1 MESITFDIERIE
13 PEKQKVEMKKYK
25 DCKFNEV
32 CELLQMISVPYLGIY
47 LEEYIFLNPLNV
59 LKQKTMPNNLP
70 LHLKE
75 KIEKFQSEYYVTP
88 EYFHVTLDGSEVYSL
103 YNQRIIH
110 TDYVRINIAPHP
122 YVFYNVNLNKE
133 HRSVVFLSAFTDERS
148 FNSVKDSEEGSGV
161 RVNPDCKLDN
171 NGLLREI
178 ILHEGGGGIPAI
190 SPNNCAI
197 LLNINNQI
205 VNFFLVTLVTYGNKI
220 VKCSVT
226 EYNVLPTAYQSQLLS
241 ELTNSFWIAKANEE
255 SVKTIYF
262 TYLTYVDTL
271 NCLCFYFFNQAINAE
286 SVEKFK
292 DIIIKM
298 FSILFNSID
307 KKRKEEDKAHYE
319 TEIINVSNFYY
330 NSFVKFI
337 HYLYK
342 DEHMKVK
349 NFGNDLIE
357 GYIKTKDNYLLTLL
371 LQYKNFHIKQIQ
383 QIFSSYLIYF
393 GITKI
398 DVLKRSY
405 YQEYLSSRW
414 PIKKEQFC
422 AFAGIKIEDLDKII
436 AETIGRK
443 KITNKNIGIFL
454 QMSNEVLNDNRD
466 AFLKL
471 LDSIDKP
478 LQNLLFFS
486 VWRFKGKIM
495 GVHNDFGR
503 LSFIQSNQICPVY
516 HCSKEEQYEICLQ
529 MMSLLET
536 IDNEYNEE
544 KEN

>member
-75 KIEKFQSEYYVTP
+75 KIEKFQSEYTVTP

-241 ELTNSFWIAKANEE
+241 ELTNSFWIAKTNEE

-271 NCLCFYFFNQAINAE
+271 NCLCFYFCC
-286 SVEKFK
+286 
-292 DIIIKM
+292 
-298 FSILFNSID
+298 
-307 KKRKEEDKAHYE
+307 
-319 TEIINVSNFYY
+319 
-330 NSFVKFI
+330 
-337 HYLYK
+337 
-342 DEHMKVK
+342 
-349 NFGNDLIE
+349 GNIR
-357 GYIKTKDNYLLTLL
+357 GN
-371 LQYKNFHIKQIQ
+371 
-383 QIFSSYLIYF
+383 
-393 GITKI
+393 
-398 DVLKRSY
+398 
-405 YQEYLSSRW
+405 
-414 PIKKEQFC
+414 
-422 AFAGIKIEDLDKII
+422 
-436 AETIGRK
+436 
-443 KITNKNIGIFL
+443 
-454 QMSNEVLNDNRD
+454 
-466 AFLKL
+466 
-471 LDSIDKP
+471 
-478 LQNLLFFS
+478 
-486 VWRFKGKIM
+486 
-495 GVHNDFGR
+495 
-503 LSFIQSNQICPVY
+503 
-516 HCSKEEQYEICLQ
+516 
-529 MMSLLET
+529 
-536 IDNEYNEE
+536 
-544 KEN
+544 

>member
-241 ELTNSFWIAKANEE
+241 ELTNSFWIAKTNEE

-271 NCLCFYFFNQAINAE
+271 NCLCFYFFNQAIN
-286 SVEKFK
+286 S
-292 DIIIKM
+292 
-298 FSILFNSID
+298 
-307 KKRKEEDKAHYE
+307 
-319 TEIINVSNFYY
+319 
-330 NSFVKFI
+330 
-337 HYLYK
+337 
-342 DEHMKVK
+342 
-349 NFGNDLIE
+349 
-357 GYIKTKDNYLLTLL
+357 
-371 LQYKNFHIKQIQ
+371 
-383 QIFSSYLIYF
+383 
-393 GITKI
+393 
-398 DVLKRSY
+398 
-405 YQEYLSSRW
+405 
-414 PIKKEQFC
+414 
-422 AFAGIKIEDLDKII
+422 
-436 AETIGRK
+436 
-443 KITNKNIGIFL
+443 
-454 QMSNEVLNDNRD
+454 
-466 AFLKL
+466 
-471 LDSIDKP
+471 
-478 LQNLLFFS
+478 
-486 VWRFKGKIM
+486 
-495 GVHNDFGR
+495 
-503 LSFIQSNQICPVY
+503 
-516 HCSKEEQYEICLQ
+516 
-529 MMSLLET
+529 
-536 IDNEYNEE
+536 
-544 KEN
+544 